1 MEKGRSK
8 ILSHMNER
16 PNENVF
22 DLRSEKNIM
31 RLKAE
36 VTGNKFVGVDSD
48 ARKIGEESECTLQ
61 TCVVGVR
68 LVRAECGLGLGV
80 NVE

>member
-1 MEKGRSK
+1 
-8 ILSHMNER
+8 MNER
-16 PNENVF
+16 PNEDVF
-22 DLRSEKNIM
+22 DLRGEKNIM

-36 VTGNKFVGVDSD
+36 AAVTGNKFVRVDSD

-80 NVE
+80 NIE